1 MVIPIQFCSLY
12 FQWFTVK
19 HGTKTLNSIAFMTVY
34 HDCFLLVFVVNLTVS
49 NLKIKPPHSYVCTGE
64 STAYN
69 KV

>member
-1 MVIPIQFCSLY
+1 
-12 FQWFTVK
+12 
-19 HGTKTLNSIAFMTVY
+19 MTVY